1 MNRIV
6 PTDLL
11 EFPAINYFKY
21 RNRGDIDDFEISNEV
36 LDTYLSFYGR
46 NPRDFFHFKDS
57 PIFSE
62 TNWTK
67 KRKVGTFIHSTGLV
81 HTSYKPISPILHDKK
96 YTPVF
101 QLIMH
106 KYEKKAFN
114 GDQKADNVVVFV
126 HGYAEESFRLHEQ
139 SYFRLFK
146 HNFNSDVLAL
156 ELPYHFHRQPPDS
169 PFSGA
174 YYLNGNPIRMLESVR
189 QSIQE
194 IIHLVNSLKEEY
206 SRIILFGISLGG
218 HLVALSSQFLNGV
231 DIIAALATPFLFRIN
246 PIIVPVSTK
255 IVKYMKKK
263 DRIGSYKI
271 LYATNLKYF
280 APHTTNKNTV
290 IVGGRYD
297 RIVPFS
303 QVKTLAKMLKKPF
316 LAYPGGH
323 VSIIFWLNSLL
334 SQIDHGFVKP

>member
-21 RNRGDIDDFEISNEV
+21 RNRGDIDDFDISSNV
-36 LDTYLSFYGR
+36 LQTYRPFYGR
-46 NPRDFFHFKDS
+46 NPREFFHFNES
-57 PIFSE
+57 PNFSKMI
-62 TNWTK
+62 WTK
-67 KRKVGTFIHSTGLV
+67 KRKVGAFFHSTGLIR
-81 HTSYKPISPILHDKK
+81 TSYEPLSPILHDKK
-96 YTPVF
+96 YLPVF
-101 QLIMH
+101 QLITQ
-106 KYEKKAFN
+106 KYEKKTRN
-114 GDQKADNVVVFV
+114 GNQKADNIVVFI
-126 HGYAEESFRLHEQ
+126 HGYAEDSFKLHEQ

-146 HNFNSDVLAL
+146 YKFNSDILAL

-174 YYLNGNPIRMLESVR
+174 YYLNGNPVRMLESVR

-194 IIHLVNSLKEEY
+194 IIHLVNSLKKEY
-206 SRIILFGISLGG
+206 TRVILFGISLGG
-218 HLVALSSQFLNGV
+218 HLAALSSQFLNGV

-246 PIIVPVSTK
+246 PDIVPISSK
-255 IVKYMKKK
+255 IVKYLKNEG
-263 DRIGSYKI
+263 RIVSYKI
-271 LYATNLKYF
+271 LYVTNLKYF

-303 QVKTLAKMLKKPF
+303 QVKTLAKMLNKPL

-334 SQIDHGFVKP
+334 SQIDRGFYDQ